1 MGNILIKILFKDT
14 NNILTSKNSKK
25 LIKGNLYDKRNKN
38 IVGYENSP
46 SISKDYIKISKE
58 DKFSILDI

>member
-1 MGNILIKILFKDT
+1 MGNILIKILLKDT
-14 NNILTSKNSKK
+14 NNILTSNNSKK
-25 LIKGNLYDKRNKN
+25 LLKGNLFDKRNIVRYKN
-38 IVGYENSP
+38 IP